1 MTKKYYKAINWNDME
16 DRVDKSAWARL
27 NDIVWEPRHVP
38 VSEDRKEFLQLD
50 QPVQQ
55 ALLHAFGALSFS
67 SGLQMRNGLDQIK
80 QDAITPEESAVLNA
94 LQYLESI
101 ANKGYSYV
109 LHELACEEEVKKTFD
124 WADNNPYLQ
133 KKIHLLNKIYQ
144 GGDALQK
151 KAANV
156 ILETALYHSGFYAPL
171 YLFGKGKMVRTA
183 EIVKLALRGTSFS
196 GIYPGYKFRLGFAKL
211 GKNEQIE
218 LEKWIENLYTELV
231 ANEEKHIELMYK
243 DTGWADDVKHYLYYS
258 VNKAYLNLGLSARYP
273 DTSDTINPIIEKG
286 VIKSAVFEDFFFY
299 TNDHS
304 LNKFREIK

>member
-1 MTKKYYKAINWNDME
+1 ME

-38 VSEDRKEFLQLD
+38 VKEDKKEFLQLD
-50 QPVQQ
+50 KSVQQ
-55 ALLHAFGALSFS
+55 AVLHAFGALSFS

-101 ANKGYSYV
+101 ANKGYNYV
-109 LHELACEEEVKKTFD
+109 LRELTDEDETKKTLD

-133 KKIHLLNKIYQ
+133 KKIHILNKIYQ
-144 GGDALQK
+144 GGDVLQK

-171 YLFGKGKMVRTA
+171 YLFVEGKMVRTA

-211 GKNEQIE
+211 GKTEQEE
-218 LEKWIENLYTELV
+218 LKQWIEDLYTKLV

-243 DTGWADDVKHYLYYS
+243 GTGWCDDVKHYLYYS
-258 VNKAYLNLGLSARYP
+258 VNKAYLNLGFPARYP
-273 DTSDTINPIIEKG
+273 DTSDTINPIIGKG

-299 TNDHS
+299 TNNHS
-304 LNKFREIK
+304 LTKFREIK

>member
-1 MTKKYYKAINWNDME
+1 MKKYYKAINWNDME
-16 DRVDKSAWARL
+16 DRVDRSAWARL
-27 NDIVWEPRHVP
+27 NDIIWEPRHVP
-38 VSEDRKEFLQLD
+38 VREDKKEFLQLD
-50 QPVQQ
+50 KPVQE
-55 ALLHAFGALSFS
+55 AMLHAFGALSFS
-67 SGLQMRNGLDQIK
+67 SGLQMRNGIGQLK
-80 QDAITPEESAVLNA
+80 PDAITPEEAAVLNA

-109 LHELACEEEVKKTFD
+109 LYELSDAEEVKKTLA

-171 YLFGKGKMVRTA
+171 YLFGEGKMTRTA
-183 EIVKLALRGTSFS
+183 EILKLALRGTSFS
-196 GIYPGYKFRLGFAKL
+196 GIYPGYKFRLGYAKL
-211 GKNEQIE
+211 GKQEQKD
-218 LEKWIENLYTELV
+218 LRKWIDDLYSKLV

-243 DTGWADDVKHYLYYS
+243 GTGWADDVKHYLYYS
-258 VNKAYLNLGLSARYP
+258 VNKAYLNLGFSARYP
-273 DTSDTINPIIEKG
+273 DTANTINPVIEKG

-299 TNDHS
+299 TNNHS
-304 LNKFREIK
+304 LTKFKEMK